1 MLNFK
6 YSTIVFL
13 IGCLLLSFLFCTLHA
28 PLWVFGLWILLYLI
42 LVSFGVVKLSASF
55 FLPVLYKGNTT
66 SKLIALTFDDGPNKD
81 VTPKVLNLLKKHNIN
96 ATFFCIGSRMPGNET
111 LIQKIHQSGHIIGN
125 HTYSHANTFDFFS
138 TSKVKKELEE
148 TEQLMISIT
157 GKQMQLFRPPFGIT
171 NPNIAKAVSLLD
183 YKTIGW
189 SIRTFD
195 TVSDNKKRILKK
207 VNNQLQNGSVIL
219 LHDVNEYV
227 LDILEEIILLAK
239 SRGYGFVTID
249 KMFSIKAYKN

>member
-1 MLNFK
+1 M
-6 YSTIVFL
+6 
-13 IGCLLLSFLFCTLHA
+13 
-28 PLWVFGLWILLYLI
+28 PLWVFGLWILLYLSLLTFSVI
-42 LVSFGVVKLSASF
+42 QLSASF
-55 FLPVLYKGNTT
+55 FLPVFYNGDTT

-81 VTPKVLNLLKKHNIN
+81 VTPKVLNLLEKYNIN
-96 ATFFCIGSRMPGNET
+96 ATFFCIGSRIAGNEA
-111 LIQKIHQSGHIIGN
+111 LVQRIHQNGHIIGN
-125 HTYSHANTFDFFS
+125 HSYSHANTFDFFS
-138 TSKVKKELEE
+138 TSKVKLELEK
-148 TEQLMISIT
+148 TEQLILSIT

-171 NPNIAKAVSLLD
+171 NPKIAKVVSLSD

-195 TVSDNKKRILKK
+195 AVSDNKKRILKK
-207 VNNQLQNGSVIL
+207 VNDQLQNGSVIL

-227 LDILEEIILLAK
+227 LDILEEIILLAQ

>member
-6 YSTIVFL
+6 YSTIVFI
-13 IGCLLLSFLFCTLHA
+13 IGCLLAFFLICTFQL
-28 PLWVFGLWILLYLI
+28 PFFVLGLWILLYFVVI
-42 LVSFGVVKLSASF
+42 TFGVVKLRASF
-55 FLPVLYKGNTT
+55 FMPVLYKGDTN

-81 VTPKVLNLLKKHNIN
+81 VTPKVLNLLQKHNIN
-96 ATFFCIGSRMPGNET
+96 ATFFCIGSKIPCNEA

-125 HTYSHANTFDFFS
+125 HSYSHANTFDFFS
-138 TSKVKKELEE
+138 TSKVKQELEE
-148 TEQLMISIT
+148 TEQLLFSIT
-157 GKQMQLFRPPFGIT
+157 GKRMQLFRPPFGIT

-195 TVSDNKKRILKK
+195 AVSDNKKRIFEK
-207 VNNQLQNGSVIL
+207 VTIQLQNGSIIL
-219 LHDVNEYV
+219 LHDVNDYV

-239 SRGYGFVTID
+239 SQGYGFVTID
-249 KMFSIKAYKN
+249 KMFSIEAYKN